1 MTQLT
6 PYLQYIEPCE
16 VPFSAAVYLIKGEQ
30 NTYVYDV
37 GRDPM
42 NLEILSEIKN
52 IYSISFKIQ
61 ILS

>member
-16 VPFSAAVYLIKGEQ
+16 VPFSAAVYLVKGEQ

-42 NLEILSEIKN
+42 NLEILSAIKN
-52 IYSISFKIQ
+52 KETNF
-61 ILS
+61 